1 MAVRRAVMT
10 GRIHDASVLMP
21 INADTT
27 LRHRVIRTLGQ
38 SSISI
43 CIHSYPRQASG
54 SIQRRPSENEDQDGN
69 GDICFWRSGGSAAFP
84 MVVLFRGW
92 SGLQLGI
99 RAAVGYPRQ
108 YLYSGRSRG

>member
-1 MAVRRAVMT
+1 MT
-10 GRIHDASVLMP
+10 GRMHDASVLMP
-21 INADTT
+21 SNADTT

-69 GDICFWRSGGSAAFP
+69 GDICFGRSGGVSSIP
-84 MVVLFRGW
+84 NRRVVSWTVCSCAYEQTLDI
-92 SGLQLGI
+92 LGSI
-99 RAAVGYPRQ
+99 FTMDGVGASFSCYE
-108 YLYSGRSRG
+108 S